1 MILDRIWYLFDIPT
15 MVGIVIL
22 LCCVLLYKKYRDLP
36 PGPWGLPFFGF
47 LYFMLHENV
56 HYKYYE
62 LSGMYGKIFH
72 LKLGQKNL
80 VILADPKMIK
90 EAFTKEAFSGKPYN
104 EFYKL
109 LGGYGK
115 CLEIILSVIRV

>member
-1 MILDRIWYLFDIPT
+1 M
-15 MVGIVIL
+15 IVIIFL
-22 LCCVLLYKKYRDLP
+22 LSAVLLYRKYKDLP
-36 PGPWGLPFFGF
+36 PGPWGLPFIGF
-47 LYFMLHENV
+47 LCSILNENV
-56 HYKYYE
+56 HYKYCE
-62 LSGMYGKIFH
+62 LSGTYGKIFY

-90 EAFTKEAFSGKPYN
+90 EAFTKEEFSGKPYN

-115 CLEIILSVIRV
+115 WKF